1 MTGRSCCPENKR
13 RILKEV
19 MDSKTLFTKISPIR
33 LFFIASVP
41 GAVSMLASALYQ
53 VIDGILVGQI
63 LGELAFAALN
73 LAMPFVI
80 INFSLADLI
89 GVGSAVPISV
99 SLGKKETE
107 HADNIFTC
115 ACIMIVG
122 AGTLLGAVLY
132 VFAVP
137 LLKLLGAEGEL
148 LDLAVQYL
156 RVYAVCAPVST
167 IIFAVDNYLRIC
179 GKIKGSMYLNV
190 FMSVLTAVLEF
201 VFLYIFKWGIW
212 GAGLATCTGMF
223 LCSAGAFWPF
233 FRGKMELHFCK
244 PRFRMDMVKQ
254 IISCGMPNFLNNIAG
269 RVTSILLNMV
279 LLRLGGADAVSVY
292 GILMYAE
299 AFVQPLLY
307 GMCDSLQPAVSYNLG
322 AGNHGR
328 IRAIERCCYT
338 ASAVV
343 SLLSAAVMFLFP
355 DVLTRL
361 FVSSP
366 DSTFMEMARAAMVI
380 FSLTYVTRW
389 FSFATQSYMVAV
401 EKAKE
406 ATLISVS
413 TALIFPVILM
423 VILWPLGLTGIWM
436 NFAGTAV
443 LAGIMSL
450 VILKKISVR
459 SEG

>member
-1 MTGRSCCPENKR
+1 M
-13 RILKEV
+13 KEV

-33 LFFIASVP
+33 LFFIASIP

-73 LAMPFVI
+73 LAMPLVI

-212 GAGLATCTGMF
+212 GAGLAT
-223 LCSAGAFWPF
+223 
-233 FRGKMELHFCK
+233 
-244 PRFRMDMVKQ
+244 
-254 IISCGMPNFLNNIAG
+254 
-269 RVTSILLNMV
+269 
-279 LLRLGGADAVSVY
+279 
-292 GILMYAE
+292 
-299 AFVQPLLY
+299 
-307 GMCDSLQPAVSYNLG
+307 
-322 AGNHGR
+322 
-328 IRAIERCCYT
+328 
-338 ASAVV
+338 
-343 SLLSAAVMFLFP
+343 
-355 DVLTRL
+355 
-361 FVSSP
+361 
-366 DSTFMEMARAAMVI
+366 
-380 FSLTYVTRW
+380 
-389 FSFATQSYMVAV
+389 
-401 EKAKE
+401 
-406 ATLISVS
+406 
-413 TALIFPVILM
+413 
-423 VILWPLGLTGIWM
+423 
-436 NFAGTAV
+436 
-443 LAGIMSL
+443 
-450 VILKKISVR
+450 
-459 SEG
+459 

>member
-1 MTGRSCCPENKR
+1 M
-13 RILKEV
+13 KEA

-122 AGTLLGAVLY
+122 AGTLLGAVL
-132 VFAVP
+132 
-137 LLKLLGAEGEL
+137 
-148 LDLAVQYL
+148 
-156 RVYAVCAPVST
+156 
-167 IIFAVDNYLRIC
+167 
-179 GKIKGSMYLNV
+179 
-190 FMSVLTAVLEF
+190 EF

-233 FRGKMELHFCK
+233 FRGKMEIHFCK

-338 ASAVV
+338 ASAVI
-343 SLLSAAVMFLFP
+343 SFLSAGILFFFPELITRMFVNNP
-355 DVLTRL
+355 DAA
-361 FVSSP
+361 
-366 DSTFMEMARAAMVI
+366 FMEMSRQAVMLFA
-380 FSLTYVTRW
+380 LTYVTRW
-389 FSFATQSYMVAV
+389 FSFATQSYVVAV

-413 TALIFPVILM
+413 TALIFPVVLI
-423 VILWPLGLTGIWM
+423 VVLWPLGLTGIWL
-436 NFAGTAV
+436 NFAGTSV
-443 LAGIMSL
+443 LAGIMSF
-450 VILKKISVR
+450 VILKKSSVR
-459 SEG
+459 SAS

>member
-137 LLKLLGAEGEL
+137 LLKLLGASGSGS
-148 LDLAVQYL
+148 
-156 RVYAVCAPVST
+156 PVSQ
-167 IIFAVDNYLRIC
+167 
-179 GKIKGSMYLNV
+179 S
-190 FMSVLTAVLEF
+190 
-201 VFLYIFKWGIW
+201 
-212 GAGLATCTGMF
+212 
-223 LCSAGAFWPF
+223 LCC
-233 FRGKMELHFCK
+233 LC
-244 PRFRMDMVKQ
+244 
-254 IISCGMPNFLNNIAG
+254 
-269 RVTSILLNMV
+269 
-279 LLRLGGADAVSVY
+279 
-292 GILMYAE
+292 
-299 AFVQPLLY
+299 
-307 GMCDSLQPAVSYNLG
+307 
-322 AGNHGR
+322 
-328 IRAIERCCYT
+328 
-338 ASAVV
+338 
-343 SLLSAAVMFLFP
+343 
-355 DVLTRL
+355 
-361 FVSSP
+361 
-366 DSTFMEMARAAMVI
+366 
-380 FSLTYVTRW
+380 
-389 FSFATQSYMVAV
+389 
-401 EKAKE
+401 
-406 ATLISVS
+406 
-413 TALIFPVILM
+413 
-423 VILWPLGLTGIWM
+423 
-436 NFAGTAV
+436 
-443 LAGIMSL
+443 AGIYDYFCS
-450 VILKKISVR
+450 R
-459 SEG
+459 